1 MAICENVDNGFRL
14 ANDLFEA
21 VVSIAGGTIGVTK
34 LGARGEQKR
43 EALDVTELPLTL
55 RLATDAQRI
64 DFGDWQFH
72 AGSGDAVAPE
82 DDWGIAAGLHKTP
95 TDNGAGPRAQRLT
108 DTLLGPPFYT
118 DIYYPGYCWYR
129 RMVDL
134 PKAWEGKP
142 VVFVLGGYDEF
153 DWRDYWVY
161 LNGEKIAHFAHD
173 VLYLGP
179 SHEAPRY
186 VISPSDPAYEQLKFA
201 AANLL
206 AIQGTC
212 GLDRRTPEMHRF
224 DLERYSGASMMV
236 DQYVAGG
243 EPTEDVTG
251 FTVADH
257 RNGVADGAAFVEIDL
272 SHSSGRASVTA
283 RYWVADGESSLH
295 KKITVRN
302 EGNATV
308 TLLEADV
315 LSLALKSAQATGGGH
330 GWPVRI
336 GEDWF
341 GGVRHPAGVA
351 QWFREKEGPFSVRI
365 A

>member
-1 MAICENVDNGFRL
+1 
-14 ANDLFEA
+14 
-21 VVSIAGGTIGVTK
+21 
-34 LGARGEQKR
+34 
-43 EALDVTELPLTL
+43 
-55 RLATDAQRI
+55 
-64 DFGDWQFH
+64 
-72 AGSGDAVAPE
+72 
-82 DDWGIAAGLHKTP
+82 
-95 TDNGAGPRAQRLT
+95 
-108 DTLLGPPFYT
+108 
-118 DIYYPGYCWYR
+118 
-129 RMVDL
+129 MVDL

-161 LNGEKIAHFAHD
+161 LNGEKIGHFSHD

-179 SHEAPRY
+179 SHEAARY
-186 VISPSDPAYEQLKFA
+186 GISPADPAYKLLKFG

-206 AIQGTC
+206 AIQAR

-243 EPTEDVTG
+243 EPTEDVSG
-251 FTVADH
+251 FAVADH
-257 RNGVADGAAFVEIDL
+257 RNGTADGVAFVELDL
-272 SHSSGRASVTA
+272 SHPSGRVSVTA
-283 RYWVADGESSLH
+283 RYWLADGESSLH
-295 KKITVRN
+295 KQITVRN
-302 EGNATV
+302 EGNAAI

-351 QWFREKEGPFSVRI
+351 QWFREKEGPFSVRMRVLPGMTLDPTHSHDYVSKDGSHRRGQRPPGVLGI
-365 A
+365 LAGTRPGASRSSLKHVFPLRPMRNRQQLESRRSS